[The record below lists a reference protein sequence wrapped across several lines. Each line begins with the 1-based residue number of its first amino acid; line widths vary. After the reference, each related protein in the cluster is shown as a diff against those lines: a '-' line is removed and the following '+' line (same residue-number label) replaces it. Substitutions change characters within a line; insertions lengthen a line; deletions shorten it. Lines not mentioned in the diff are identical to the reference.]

1 MARRISL
8 KRHFYDRIPDW
19 IWPHLTGNAEP
30 APKDNDHFNAKH
42 SGLLDEVNSVLS
54 TRLAQTEERV
64 RNVESK
70 LMALLTLTSVLSVV
84 VATGLAA
91 VMTLGTVGDEAE
103 TKIFAWFV
111 VVLISYAAV
120 QLIRA
125 LDATVAGLMR
135 RSYRQLS
142 PEDMIPEDNETS
154 ETFRTRLLNLQVN
167 SMRFNEWV
175 VNQKVSEMAV
185 AHVALRNAL
194 VSTFALILLALV
206 TAFVHLA

>member
-1 MARRISL
+1 MAKRISL

-19 IWPHLTGNAEP
+19 IWPHLTGDAEP
-30 APKDNDHFNAKH
+30 APKDNDHFNTKH

-54 TRLAQTEERV
+54 TRLAQTDERV

-91 VMTLGTVGDEAE
+91 VTTLGTVGEEAE
-103 TKIFAWFV
+103 TKIFAWV
-111 VVLISYAAV
+111 AVVLISYVAV

-125 LDATVAGLMR
+125 LGATVAGLMR

-142 PEDMIPEDNETS
+142 PEDMVPEDNETS

-185 AHVALRNAL
+185 AHEALRNAL
-194 VSTFALILLALV
+194 VSTFVLILLGLV
-206 TAFVHLA
+206 TAIVHLV